1 MTDDDFGSVCV
12 LGAGRFGTALALRLM
27 DHAVSTRVATRRAD
41 AETPGPSG
49 PLLERGAVRPTLEA
63 LDGADIVVLA
73 LPFPAAVNLAER
85 FPGFAE
91 GRIVVDATN
100 PLTEEGDGI
109 VLPPDTSGAVEIA
122 RRIPYARLVK
132 AFSTCTAEDLARD
145 GTGALNLV
153 AADDEAAKQT
163 VLRLSRH
170 IGLAALDAGVLAH
183 CGVLEGMALL
193 REEIRR
199 RNPAAAAEAGARRLT
214 GALLPPGTRLE
225 HPC

>member
-1 MTDDDFGSVCV
+1 MTDGGFGSVCV

-27 DHAVSTRVATRRAD
+27 DHGVGTRVATRRAD
-41 AETPGPSG
+41 AGTPGRLG
-49 PLLERGAVRPTLEA
+49 PLLERRAVRPTLEA
-63 LDGADIVVLA
+63 LDGADLVILA

-122 RRIPYARLVK
+122 RRIPYAPLVK
-132 AFSTCTAEDLARD
+132 AFSTCTTEDLTAR
-145 GTGALNLV
+145 GTEAVNLV
-153 AADDEAAKQT
+153 AGDDERAKRT
-163 VLRLSRH
+163 VMRLSRH

-199 RNPAAAAEAGARRLT
+199 RNPDAAVSHRLT
-214 GALLPPGTRLE
+214 HALPDSGTRVE
-225 HPC
+225 SPW

>member
-1 MTDDDFGSVCV
+1 MTDDTYGSVCV

-27 DHAVSTRVATRRAD
+27 DRGVSTRVATRRAG
-41 AETPGPSG
+41 AETTGRSG
-49 PLLERGAVRPTLEA
+49 LLLDRRAVRPTLEA

-73 LPFPAAVNLAER
+73 LPFAAALNLAEK

-132 AFSTCTAEDLARD
+132 AFSTCTTEDLTTD
-145 GTGALNLV
+145 GAGALNLV
-153 AADDEAAKQT
+153 AGDDERAKRT

-170 IGLAALDAGVLAH
+170 LGLAALDAGVLAH

-199 RNPAAAAEAGARRLT
+199 RNPAAATSRSLT
-214 GALLPPGTRLE
+214 GALLSPGTGAE
-225 HPC
+225 FPC

>member
-1 MTDDDFGSVCV
+1 MTEDDHGRVCV
-12 LGAGRFGTALALRLM
+12 LGGGRFGTALALRLM
-27 DHAVSTRVATRRAD
+27 DHGVSTRVATRRAD
-41 AETPGPSG
+41 GEAPGRSG

-73 LPFPAAVNLAER
+73 LPFPAAVNLAEK

-132 AFSTCTAEDLARD
+132 AFSNCTTDDLAP
-145 GTGALNLV
+145 GATGAVDLV
-153 AADDEAAKQT
+153 AGDDEQAKRT
-163 VLRLSRH
+163 VLGLSRH

-199 RNPAAAAEAGARRLT
+199 RNPEPAASRRLT
-214 GALLPPGTRLE
+214 DALSSSGTGVAF
-225 HPC
+225 PW

>member
-1 MTDDDFGSVCV
+1 MTDDTFGSVCV

-27 DHAVSTRVATRRAD
+27 DRGVGTRVAARRTD
-41 AETPGPSG
+41 AGTPGRPG
-49 PLLERGAVRPTLEA
+49 PLLDRGVLRPTLEA

-73 LPFPAAVNLAER
+73 LPFAAALNLADR

-109 VLPPDTSGAVEIA
+109 VLPPDTCGAVEIA

-132 AFSTCTAEDLARD
+132 AFSTCTTEDLTSD

-153 AADDEAAKQT
+153 AGDDEQAKQT

-170 IGLAALDAGVLAH
+170 LGLAALDAGVLAH

-199 RNPAAAAEAGARRLT
+199 RNPAAAAARRLT
-214 GALLPPGTRLE
+214 GALLPPGTGAE
-225 HPC
+225 SPC